1 MIRCKVRHLKFRKCK
16 NKVQHNVDLRPLYTS
31 FMVQTWYSVV
41 VFFYRV
47 LLPGTRAVLQVG
59 CRCLS
64 ANDLAQPASLWA
76 PEYDWPGSNELCFPR
91 HKDILSFLCN
101 SPCGCYVL
109 AFFIT
114 AIQNRVK
121 RLYNLHSFYSA
132 PFFLLSRR
140 TTMTS
145 SAIQLVWLC
154 AWALQWCALTA
165 VIFFIGGNWKF
176 RDTGWPLQAGRNKS
190 LYFQLP
196 LPTANL
202 LSHPPYGL
210 LKIAPPV

>member
-1 MIRCKVRHLKFRKCK
+1 M
-16 NKVQHNVDLRPLYTS
+16 HNVNLRPLYTYLTI
-31 FMVQTWYSVV
+31 QTQLSG
-41 VFFYRV
+41 FF
-47 LLPGTRAVLQVG
+47 LQSSPTRQSHQAVLQVG

-64 ANDLAQPASLWA
+64 ANAMAQPSSLQA
-76 PEYDWPGSNELCFPR
+76 PEYGWPGGNELCFPR
-91 HKDILSFLCN
+91 HKDTLSCLCY

-109 AFFIT
+109 ALFIT

-121 RLYNLHSFYSA
+121 RLYNLRSFYSA
-132 PFFLLSRR
+132 SFFLLSRR

-165 VIFFIGGNWKF
+165 LILFIGGNWKF

-196 LPTANL
+196 LPTAKL